1 MAGPKIL
8 VIDDKLDMRRLIA
21 FPLQRQLDA
30 EVLHAWGATD
40 GLEIALAA
48 RPDLIV
54 LDLIMPR
61 LDGWETA
68 ALLRSRPETASI
80 PILALT
86 VACRPCD
93 RTRALEAGCDIFLP
107 KPFTVIQLLDAVSA
121 TLACASRPP
130 VTA

>member
-1 MAGPKIL
+1 MGGPKIL

-30 EVLHAWGATD
+30 EILHAWGATD
-40 GLEIALAA
+40 GLEIAMAT

-68 ALLRSRPETASI
+68 ALIRSRPETASI

-93 RTRALEAGCDIFLP
+93 RIRALEAGCDVFLP
-107 KPFTVIQLLDAVSA
+107 KPFTVAQLIDAVTTMLPCA
-121 TLACASRPP
+121 TRP
-130 VTA
+130 AMAA